1 MGKTMSGRKASRDTQ
16 WIRDAFDRYEG
27 PLVRYAQRLTGNLE
41 LARDVV
47 QDTFL
52 RLCRQ
57 QRDRVERHLAAWLFT
72 VCRRRALDVAQ
83 KQSRMRSLG
92 NETDGQL
99 ATEPTQ
105 EALVERRE
113 SAARILA
120 LLEKLPPREEE
131 VLRLKLQN
139 ELSYREISRVT
150 GLSVSNVGYLIH
162 TAIRKIRAM
171 TTQRSEAAKTNSN

>member
-27 PLVRYAQRLTGNLE
+27 PLVRYAVRLTGNLE

-57 QRDRVERHLAAWLFT
+57 QRDRVEGHLAAWLFT

-92 NETDGQL
+92 TDPDRQP
-99 ATEPTQ
+99 ASEPSQ
-105 EALVERRE
+105 EMVVERRE
-113 SAARILA
+113 SAAQILA
-120 LLEKLPPREEE
+120 LLDNLPPREQE
-131 VLRLKLQN
+131 VVRLKLQN

-162 TAIRKIRAM
+162 MAIRKIRAM
-171 TTQRSEAAKTNSN
+171 TTQRSEPANTD